1 MLRSKT
7 ALWILAGLWL
17 AMASAV
23 PAQQQPKTV
32 EELAVAL
39 LAAKTEPE
47 RSALLDANREL
58 ATVKLA
64 DALFVKAR
72 SLATTSHFAES
83 LAACQ
88 LARQIAEQHN
98 DTKRIITAMTGIGN
112 VHAARGELRAA
123 LEIFRQELKLA
134 DTTNDVSL
142 TASIQTNLCIVNLR
156 LGNYDVAA
164 EHCQKGLALAESTGN
179 RETAG
184 NALNNLGILTRQR
197 GDLTRAIELYRQ
209 ALAIKE
215 SLGDKSGAA
224 RTLNNIGV
232 AYRAMG
238 NETAALRHY
247 LQSLSIFEQ
256 IGNRAGI
263 AGSLGNISMVYRA
276 LGNYRLALEYSQ
288 RALAISEAIGDK
300 QTIGTAWHEI
310 GKLHAQAGEYEKS
323 LDAHRKSLAMSE
335 STGEKMEIAICLMG
349 VGSAFRNLGNEAEA
363 IAYFRR
369 GIELAETMG
378 APYTVRAGL
387 HNLAQLYLWQGKY
400 AESLEHSERA
410 IAIARQ
416 NNLQDGLWQSLL
428 SSGVALRSLKQ
439 PEAAR
444 PRFEEAIRI
453 IETARAELSAGA
465 NEQAHFLGSRSDA
478 YIQMVMLSAEQ
489 GRAEDSL
496 HFAERAKARV
506 LLDALSAGKAD
517 ISKAMTED
525 ERRQERRLKDEL
537 TNANSRL
544 SRAAQVAKPN
554 PQQLVELKIKLEK
567 ARLDYESFQSRL
579 YAAHPELRS
588 QRGEAPII
596 KAEELAA
603 MVDDKT
609 ALLEFAVTGQAA
621 YLFVITR
628 ATINGGKAAPEIRV
642 YTLPIKQV
650 ELTKQANEFRQQLAS
665 LDLGFRA
672 SAKQLYTTL
681 LKPAAAQL
689 KGKTR
694 LVIVPDAAL
703 WELPFQALIA
713 TDNRYLIE
721 TAAVSYAPSLT
732 VLREMQSKRNGQAT
746 GLLAFGNPAFN
757 AEAVERAV
765 IAKRDEKLLPLP
777 ETETEVKAL
786 AQLHGAASRVFT
798 GAEASEARLKSE
810 ADNAGILHFATH
822 GILNDASPLYSHLA
836 LAAGDKTEDG
846 LLEAWEL
853 LQMDLKAGLAV
864 LSACETARGKI
875 GAGEGVIG
883 LSWAMFVAGV
893 PTTVVSQWKVESS
906 STRDLMVG
914 FHRYLKGAGNKPGLP
929 KAEALRQSVL
939 SLLKKPATNYP
950 FYWAG
955 FVLIG
960 DGQ

>member
-7 ALWILAGLWL
+7 ALRMLAGLWL
-17 AMASAV
+17 ALALAV
-23 PAQQQPKTV
+23 QAQQPPKTV
-32 EELAVAL
+32 EELASAL
-39 LAAKTEPE
+39 LAAKSESE
-47 RSALLDANREL
+47 RAALLDANREL

-64 DALFVKAR
+64 DALIGKAR

-88 LARQIAEQHN
+88 LALRIAEQHN
-98 DTKRIITAMTGIGN
+98 DTKRIIAAMTGIGN

-123 LEIFRQELKLA
+123 LEIFQQELKLVESA
-134 DTTNDVSL
+134 NDVSL

-156 LGNYDVAA
+156 LGNYDVAT
-164 EHCQKGLALAESTGN
+164 EHCQKGLALAESAGN

-184 NALNNLGILTRQR
+184 NALNNLGIITRQR
-197 GDLTRAIELYRQ
+197 GDLARAIELYRQ
-209 ALAIKE
+209 SLAIKE

-247 LQSLSIFEQ
+247 LQSLSIFEK
-256 IGNRAGI
+256 IGNRAGV

-300 QTIGTAWHEI
+300 QTIGSAWQEI

-335 STGEKMEIAICLMG
+335 STGEKIEIAICLMG
-349 VGSAFRNLGNEAEA
+349 VGSAYRNLGNEAEA
-363 IAYFRR
+363 IEYFRR
-369 GIELAETMG
+369 GIELAETIG
-378 APYTVRAGL
+378 SPYTIRAGL
-387 HNLAQLYLWQGKY
+387 HNLAQLYLRQGKY

-410 IAIARQ
+410 IALARQ

-439 PEAAR
+439 PDTAR

-478 YIQMVMLSAEQ
+478 YIQMVMLAAEQ
-489 GRAEDSL
+489 GRAEESL
-496 HFAERAKARV
+496 SFAERAKARV

-517 ISKAMTED
+517 ISKAMTDD

-544 SRAAQVAKPN
+544 ARAAQAAKPN
-554 PQQLVELKIKLEK
+554 PQQLGDLKTRLEK

-579 YAAHPELRS
+579 YAAHPELRA

-596 KAEELAA
+596 KPEELAA

-609 ALLEFAVTGQAA
+609 ALLEFAIAGQVT
-621 YLFVITR
+621 YLFAITR
-628 ATINGGKAAPEIRV
+628 TGKPPPEIRV
-642 YTLPIKQV
+642 YTLPIKRD

-672 SAKQLYTTL
+672 SAKRLYDLL

-689 KGKTR
+689 AGKTR
-694 LVIVPDAAL
+694 LVIVPDGAL

-713 TDNRYLIE
+713 GDNRYLIE
-721 TAAVSYAPSLT
+721 TAAISYAPSLT
-732 VLREMQSKRNGQAT
+732 VLREMQSPRKQRAS

-757 AEAVERAV
+757 AETVERAT

-777 ETETEVKAL
+777 EAEAEVKAL
-786 AQLHGAASRVFT
+786 AQLHGSASRVFI

-810 ADNAGILHFATH
+810 AANAGVLHFATH
-822 GILNDASPLYSHLA
+822 GILSDASPLYSHLA

-853 LQMDLKAGLAV
+853 LQMNLNADLAV

-893 PTTVVSQWKVESS
+893 PSTVVSQWKVESS
-906 STRDLMVG
+906 STRDLMIG
-914 FHRYLKGAGNKPGLP
+914 FHRNLKGAGAKSGLP

-939 SLLKKPATNYP
+939 SLLKKPATNHP

-955 FVLIG
+955 FVLVG
-960 DGQ
+960 NGQ